1 MRPRSCGL
9 VLLGLLLLAPPALA
23 GEEGKSLAKARF
35 SAGMKHYNLG
45 EFKEALVDFREG
57 YRNYQEPV
65 FLFNMA
71 QCQRQLGD
79 FDGAIFSYR
88 SYLRAKPDA
97 PNRAD
102 VEERIREMEQAQ
114 QRKIQQGAPTGV
126 EPPKGQPRPV
136 PMGVTPAPTTPL
148 GSSPPPATTGPAA
161 GPAQTPAPTVAPAAV
176 EPQAPGAT
184 AQPIYKKWWLWT
196 IVGGVVLAGA
206 GVGVGVAVGSGEN
219 IYSSD
224 LGNLDLRSR

>member
-1 MRPRSCGL
+1 MLPRFSCL
-9 VLLGLLLLAPPALA
+9 ALLGLLLLAPPAHA
-23 GEEGKSLAKARF
+23 GEEGKSIAKARF

-79 FDGAIFSYR
+79 YDGAIFSYR

-97 PNRAD
+97 SNRAD
-102 VEERIREMEQAQ
+102 VEERIMEMEQAQ
-114 QRKIQQGAPTGV
+114 QRKIQQAAPTGV
-126 EPPKGQPRPV
+126 EAPRGQPRPI
-136 PMGVTPAPTTPL
+136 PMGVSPAPTPPAE
-148 GSSPPPATTGPAA
+148 SPPGPATARPPAQAPAA
-161 GPAQTPAPTVAPAAV
+161 TVAPAAV
-176 EPQAPGAT
+176 EPQAAAAT
-184 AQPIYKKWWLWT
+184 GEPIYKKWWLWT

-224 LGNLDLRSR
+224 LGNLDLRTR